1 MSRFRSSART
11 SPNTGVAPVCSM
23 TFAVAGH
30 VIGDVITSSPV
41 PIPSARSARCI
52 ALVPEL
58 TASTCGT
65 SR

>member
-1 MSRFRSSART
+1 MFRSSGRT
-11 SPNTGVAPVCSM
+11 SQKTGAAPVCSI

-30 VIGDVITSSPV
+30 VIGDVITSSPG
-41 PIPSARSARCI
+41 PMPSARSARCI

-58 TASTCGT
+58 TASTRGT